1 MTNPISTGA
10 ARLLGGITKSTPYN
24 WATKKVNR
32 KTIESA
38 IAYTTIG
45 SIALKDGVGCG
56 MYVYQSAHN
65 DKIPEKRRKFVAALD
80 LTNGA
85 LMIAS
90 QILMFFAMRKVN
102 DKLFHKMFKSFDKEG
117 KAMGQNI
124 RRFRAEQKLAGQPI
138 DDKAKLRDSY
148 LGMKDVAYSL
158 FKSVTELVAAT
169 ILAKRIIVPFIAT
182 PLASKVEKYMGKN
195 HEDAADGNKV
205 EDKSNPSMQGK
216 LDIISSEAMTTPPVE
231 ESTNLL
237 DRYKKQ

>member
-1 MTNPISTGA
+1 MVNPIGTGVS
-10 ARLLGGITKSTPYN
+10 RVLGGITKSTPYN
-24 WATKKVNR
+24 WATKNVNR
-32 KTIESA
+32 KTMESA

-45 SIALKDGVGCG
+45 SIGLKDFVGCC
-56 MYVYQSAHN
+56 MYVYQSVHN
-65 DKIPEKRRKFVAALD
+65 DKIPEERRKFVAALD

-102 DKLFHKMFKSFDKEG
+102 DKLFHKLFKSFDKEG
-117 KAMGQNI
+117 KVMGQNI
-124 RRFRAEQKLAGQPI
+124 RRYRAEQKLAGEKI

-182 PLASKVEKYMGKN
+182 PLASKVEKYMGK
-195 HEDAADGNKV
+195 DSKASADKNKAD
-205 EDKSNPSMQGK
+205 DKSNPSMQGK
-216 LDIISSEAMTTPPVE
+216 LDIISSEAMTTPPIE

-237 DRYKKQ
+237 DKYRK